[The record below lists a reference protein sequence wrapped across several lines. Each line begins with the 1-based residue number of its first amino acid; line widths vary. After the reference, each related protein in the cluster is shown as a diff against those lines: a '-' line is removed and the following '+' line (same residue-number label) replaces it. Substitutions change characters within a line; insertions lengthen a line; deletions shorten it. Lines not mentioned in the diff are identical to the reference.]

1 MSTHTNNQVNDDNDD
16 NVYVIL
22 SANMNWVN
30 KKLATMRRRFERNG
44 FDFTYE
50 VLGTE
55 YHDVNIQD
63 DPWLKPIL
71 RPAEFTR
78 IYVDG
83 HAVYNGWEFV
93 AKVEA
98 TDEGN
103 IITGPP
109 NTRTVPE
116 HYRTDALVCDHCDH
130 NRKRKHGFIVREPV
144 SGDYR
149 MVGRTCL
156 ALYTGGLNPADV
168 TYFASLFD
176 ELLTWNNNASLAP
189 KSNHDILATP
199 VEVVAHALA
208 TVEHQGG
215 YYSYNRAMRSDKA
228 PTGVQTRDFIYAS
241 LGVGVNAK
249 RTHAHMVD
257 NGIDPS
263 NHIEEAE
270 ELVTWIKS
278 QDTSDNDFLHN
289 LSVLAHHKYIDV
301 PTKTSLMASVIA
313 VRNNAE
319 RLSSREDTTQD
330 NAATSSFQGQPGKR
344 HTFVVESANVVASW
358 ENNYGNV
365 MKMWKIVDAEGNVFI
380 WKTSSAKD
388 ISDGVEVTAMVKEH
402 STYNGVEQT
411 AITRP
416 KIG

>member
-1 MSTHTNNQVNDDNDD
+1 MSTHTNNQVNDD

-130 NRKRKHGFIVREPV
+130 NRKRKHGFIVREPI

-319 RLSSREDTTQD
+319 RLSGREDTTQD

>member
-1 MSTHTNNQVNDDNDD
+1 MSTHTNNQVNED

-109 NTRTVPE
+109 NSRTVPE
-116 HYRTDALVCDHCDH
+116 HYRTDKLVCDHCDH
-130 NRKRKHGFIVREPV
+130 NRKRKHGFIVREPI

-189 KSNHDILATP
+189 KANRVILATP

-215 YYSYNRAMRSDKA
+215 YYSYDRATRSDKT
-228 PTGVQTRDFIYAS
+228 PTGVQTRNFVYAS

-249 RTHAHMVD
+249 RTRTYMDD
-257 NGIDPS
+257 NHIDPVS
-263 NHIEEAE
+263 YIDEAE

-278 QDTSDNDFLHN
+278 QDTTDNDFLHN
-289 LSVLAHHKYIDV
+289 LSVLAHHEYIDV
-301 PTKTSLMASVIA
+301 STKTSLMASVIA
-313 VRNNAE
+313 ARNYAE
-319 RLSSREDTTQD
+319 RCSGREDKSQD
-330 NAATSSFQGQPGKR
+330 NTSTSSFQGQPGQR
-344 HTFVVESANVVASW
+344 HTFVVESANVITTW
-358 ENNYGNV
+358 ENDYGDLV
-365 MKMWKIVDAEGNVFI
+365 KMWKVTDAEDNVFI

-388 ISDGVEVTAMVKEH
+388 IVDGVEVTATVKEH
-402 STYNGVEQT
+402 STYEGMGQT
-411 AITRP
+411 VITRP

>member
-1 MSTHTNNQVNDDNDD
+1 MSTHTNNQVNDD

-30 KKLATMRRRFERNG
+30 KKLTTMRRRFERNG

-130 NRKRKHGFIVREPV
+130 NRKRKHGFIVREPI

-330 NAATSSFQGQPGKR
+330 NAATSSFQGQPGQR

>member
-1 MSTHTNNQVNDDNDD
+1 MSTHTNNQVNDD

-130 NRKRKHGFIVREPV
+130 NRKRKHGFIVREPI

-278 QDTSDNDFLHN
+278 QDTTDNDFLHN

-319 RLSSREDTTQD
+319 RLSGREDTTQD
-330 NAATSSFQGQPGKR
+330 NAATSSFQGQPGQR

>member
-1 MSTHTNNQVNDDNDD
+1 MSTHTNNQVNDD

-130 NRKRKHGFIVREPV
+130 NRKRKHGFIVREPI

>member
-1 MSTHTNNQVNDDNDD
+1 MSTHTNNQVNDD

-130 NRKRKHGFIVREPV
+130 NRKRKHGFIVREPI

-278 QDTSDNDFLHN
+278 QDTTDNDFLHN

-319 RLSSREDTTQD
+319 RLSGREDTTQD

>member
-1 MSTHTNNQVNDDNDD
+1 MSTHTNNHINED

-109 NTRTVPE
+109 NSRTVPE
-116 HYRTDALVCDHCDH
+116 HYRTDKLVCDHCDH
-130 NRKRKHGFIVREPV
+130 NRKRKHGFIVREPI

-156 ALYTGGLNPADV
+156 TLYTGGLNPADV

-189 KSNHDILATP
+189 KANYDILATP

-208 TVEHQGG
+208 TVEYQGG
-215 YYSYNRAMRSDKA
+215 YYSSNRAMRSDKA
-228 PTGVQTRDFIYAS
+228 PTGVQTRNFIYAS
-241 LGVGVNAK
+241 LGVGVTAK
-249 RTHAHMVD
+249 RIRDHMAVHGINPD
-257 NGIDPS
+257 NHS
-263 NHIEEAE
+263 EEAE

-278 QDTSDNDFLHN
+278 QDTTDNDFLHN
-289 LSVLAHHKYIDV
+289 LSVLAHHEYIDV
-301 PTKTSLMASVIA
+301 TTKTSLMASVIA
-313 VRNNAE
+313 ARNNAE
-319 RLSSREDTTQD
+319 RLSGREDKSQENTS
-330 NAATSSFQGQPGKR
+330 TSSFQGQPGQR
-344 HTFVVESANVVASW
+344 HTFVVESANVITTW
-358 ENNYGNV
+358 ENDYGELV
-365 MKMWKIVDAEGNVFI
+365 KMWKMTDAEGNVFI

-388 ISDGVEVTAMVKEH
+388 ITDGVEVTATVKEH
-402 STYNGVEQT
+402 STYEGMGQT
-411 AITRP
+411 VITRP